1 MQLFLVPHSFFTFCN
16 WRRPIG
22 QVQALLRCSKWSQ
35 VSVTWNKTH
44 ILLGLERDPLAKE
57 GRLET
62 QMPGSYL
69 EVLEYLGWEES

>member
-1 MQLFLVPHSFFTFCN
+1 M
-16 WRRPIG
+16 
-22 QVQALLRCSKWSQ
+22 QALLRCSKWSQ